1 MVQVLD
7 YMIYVSLTSIPLR
20 IKNLNK
26 SVESLLKQTKKPD
39 KIFINLP
46 KRYKRFKEVINDDQI
61 PKFNDNSVEIIR
73 CEDYGPGTKLLGSLD
88 KLKKDSLIILADDDH
103 IYENYMI
110 EKFYYF
116 YSKAPE
122 NAYSFY
128 VHPLKNFGVGQGAD
142 GFAINSNYLSGVRKF
157 YDKVVKTNEDLFIHD
172 DLWTSF
178 FLYYVKKIKIL
189 SLQPHLKKTTDNEVP
204 LIYKKH
210 SQDNGLI
217 ESYGKNINEAVKKR
231 DQIAV
236 ESLKYMQE
244 KIKGLNF

>member
-1 MVQVLD
+1 
-7 YMIYVSLTSIPLR
+7 MIYVSISTIPQR
-20 IKNLNK
+20 IKNLNR
-26 SVESLLKQTKKPD
+26 SVESLLQQSQKPD
-39 KIFINLP
+39 KIYINIP
-46 KRYKRFKEVINDDQI
+46 FKYKRFTEIIEDDQI
-61 PKFNDNSVEIIR
+61 PKFDNKKVEVTR

-88 KLKKDSLIILADDDH
+88 KLKKDSLIVLADDDH

-157 YDKVVKTNEDLFIHD
+157 YDIVVKTNENLFIHD

-178 FLYYVKKIKIL
+178 FLSYVKKIKIL
-189 SLQPHLKKTTDNEVP
+189 SLQSHLKKTTDNETP

-210 SQDNGLI
+210 SYDKGLI
-217 ESYGKNINEAVKKR
+217 ESYGKNINEAVRKR

-236 ESLKYMQE
+236 ESFKYMQE
-244 KIKGLNF
+244 KTKGLSF

>member
-1 MVQVLD
+1 
-7 YMIYVSLTSIPLR
+7 MIYISLTSIPQR

-39 KIFINLP
+39 KIFISLP
-46 KRYKRFKEVINDDQI
+46 TRYKRFKEIINDDQI
-61 PKFNDNSVEIIR
+61 PKFNDNSVEVTR

-88 KLKKDSLIILADDDH
+88 KLKKDSLIVLADDDH

-142 GFAINSNYLSGVRKF
+142 GFAINSNYLKGVDKF
-157 YDKVVKTNEDLFIHD
+157 YDQVVKENNDLFIHD

-178 FLYYVKKIKIL
+178 FLFYVKKVKIL
-189 SLQPHLKKTTDNEVP
+189 SLQSHLKKTVNNETS

-210 SQDNGLI
+210 NQDNGLI
-217 ESYGKNINEAVKKR
+217 ESYGKNINEAVRNR

-236 ESLKYMQE
+236 SSLEYMFS
-244 KIKGLNF
+244 KISQIKF

>member
-1 MVQVLD
+1 
-7 YMIYVSLTSIPLR
+7 MIYISLTSIPQR

-46 KRYKRFKEVINDDQI
+46 KRYKRFKEIINDDQI
-61 PKFNDNSVEIIR
+61 PKFNDNSVEVTR

-88 KLKKDSLIILADDDH
+88 KLKKDSLIVLADDDH

-157 YDKVVKTNEDLFIHD
+157 YDTVVKTNENLFIHD

-178 FLYYVKKIKIL
+178 FLSYVKKIKIL
-189 SLQPHLKKTTDNEVP
+189 SLQSHLRKNSNNEISP
-204 LIYKKH
+204 IYKKH
-210 SQDNGLI
+210 SHYNGLI
-217 ESYGKNINEAVKKR
+217 ESYGKNVNDAVRNR
-231 DQIAV
+231 DQIAL
-236 ESLKYMQE
+236 ESFKYMQ
-244 KIKGLNF
+244 KKTKGLSF